1 MKVLITGGTGT
12 ISSGLVKESVN
23 RGYETYAITRGTNNK
38 RNILGA
44 NYLHADIWDTENVS
58 SVLGNL
64 KFDVVVE
71 CLAYG
76 VEQLKIS
83 LNNFSKR
90 CSQYVFIS
98 TAGIY
103 NRLGENRIKESD
115 PKEFIDW
122 SYTRNKIECEK
133 YLVSFSDRTGLKY
146 TIVRPTVTYG
156 DYRIPFPIATRTPG
170 WTFFDRMKS
179 GQIMLA
185 SDNVKFS
192 IIHIDDFSNMVVSL
206 FGNEKAM
213 NEDFHIAS
221 NDNDIYWDDVIR
233 TAGEI
238 LNVEPKIVHVSPDVI
253 KKVWPH
259 IYDELAYNKNLSL
272 VLDDSKIKRTSAH
285 IQTIK
290 LKEGLER
297 TKNMMYT
304 EYLSNDCMIDKK
316 WNDFCNA
323 VIFYSY
329 KNHYLNEIETQMVKK
344 YIDNYGRV
352 DFEESIKRV
361 MRSNKKEKL
370 AIYVWGIK
378 KHIKNILKDRDR

>member
-44 NYLHADIWDTENVS
+44 NYLHADIWNTENVS

-115 PKEFIDW
+115 PKEFVDW

-185 SDNVKFS
+185 SDNVRFS

-233 TAGEI
+233 IAGEI
-238 LNVEPKIVHVSPDVI
+238 LNVEPKIVHVSLDVI

-259 IYDELAYNKNLSL
+259 IYDELAYHKTTTQIFDDTKILRVSGMSAHVDINTGLKRTITAMKEEYEKRKLSL
-272 VLDDSKIKRTSAH
+272 DLNWNKHCDA
-285 IQTIK
+285 TIYYAIVHK
-290 LKEGLER
+290 C
-297 TKNMMYT
+297 
-304 EYLSNDCMIDKK
+304 LSNDEFAMAEQYGDKMLK
-316 WNDFCNA
+316 N
-323 VIFYSY
+323 SY
-329 KNHYLNEIETQMVKK
+329 KEVCSMNIK
-344 YIDNYGRV
+344 YKMGLYKHK
-352 DFEESIKRV
+352 IKHKIR
-361 MRSNKKEKL
+361 
-370 AIYVWGIK
+370 GI
-378 KHIKNILKDRDR
+378 IK

>member
-115 PKEFIDW
+115 PKEFVDW

-133 YLVSFSDRTGLKY
+133 YLVSFSDMTGLKY

-179 GQIMLA
+179 GQIMVA

-259 IYDELAYNKNLSL
+259 IYDELAYHKTTTQIFDDTKILRVSGMSAHVDINTGLKRTIEAMKEEYEKRKLSL
-272 VLDDSKIKRTSAH
+272 DLNWNKHCDATIYYAIVNKCLSKDEFAMVEQYGYKM
-285 IQTIK
+285 
-290 LKEGLER
+290 LK
-297 TKNMMYT
+297 N
-304 EYLSNDCMIDKK
+304 
-316 WNDFCNA
+316 
-323 VIFYSY
+323 SY
-329 KNHYLNEIETQMVKK
+329 KEVCSMNIK
-344 YIDNYGRV
+344 YKMGLYKHKIRGI
-352 DFEESIKRV
+352 IK
-361 MRSNKKEKL
+361 
-370 AIYVWGIK
+370 
-378 KHIKNILKDRDR
+378 